1 MLTIGEPMLRK
12 MGANS
17 RLLAVEKFDVSIII
31 RKYDQAIYRTLGIEH
46 SIPMEYDTIA
56 AISAL

>member
-17 RLLAVEKFDVSIII
+17 RQLAIEKFDVSIVIK
-31 RKYDQAIYRTLGIEH
+31 KYDQAIYRTLKIGNAMQVGYE
-46 SIPMEYDTIA
+46 TIA
-56 AISAL
+56 TNII